1 MYANSVFFI
10 RAGGNSRLAGFE
22 LAVVTTAVWMAGPT
36 MIGFIPVM
44 IVGTLVYI
52 LGIELMQDALWS
64 TWGKLDR
71 LEYAMVSS
79 HTRYCGLCD

>member
-1 MYANSVFFI
+1 
-10 RAGGNSRLAGFE
+10 
-22 LAVVTTAVWMAGPT
+22 MAGPT